1 MAARAMACK
10 MQPHSASLGVVAR
23 EMALDIADAI
33 YDPQLA
39 THVPGVAN
47 VAADTLSR
55 RFMPVYAFIR
65 PNILVRAT
73 EVHPPARTTDWWRS
87 TVPRR
92 ANVKGES

>member
-1 MAARAMACK
+1 MAALAMTCK
-10 MQPHSASLGVVAR
+10 MQPHSDSLGVVAR

-39 THVPGVAN
+39 SHVPGVAN

-55 RFMPVYAFIR
+55 RFQPGYAFSL
-65 PNILVRAT
+65 PPILVRAT
-73 EVHPPARTTDWWRS
+73 EVHPPARTANWWRS

-92 ANVKGES
+92 